1 MTERDIDNLYTQLEA
16 TMLKVKPNNELKR
29 SMSSLSSNSTIS
41 SSSSSNTSIINEDLD
56 HIYSTNLNCSCQYW
70 LVSNDSEHCGL
81 CDQAIPFIQQ
91 QHEDKISSQEKEL
104 ALNNQLAQKQALYNL
119 YVKDIQILQA
129 QHGKRQELLENMTNK
144 IDSLNGDIEI
154 VQLKHKDE
162 IAHTIAIEQ
171 SKKLVEIELHDLTQ
185 KLFEEANSMVLVE
198 KKEKLAIQ
206 LKHDEV
212 NDQLKEVESQLTS
225 VQAELKE
232 LRKDMTN
239 QDSNSQQLSPQS
251 FSAFISTHENYLL
264 RAQLDMSTLLL
275 DQSQPIEINQEY
287 NQQVQDDAM
296 ITEFEQFRESIRS
309 ISLSKLYTTSFMKSC
324 LKTDIEP
331 CLRFGPNPKLSSK
344 KILDAILVKTC
355 LVEPCPPGFIQAPTK
370 ADSIKVK
377 TRLWDRFSSSSSSSS
392 SHDTPG
398 CQACGRVLDEN
409 ESWRFRISYFDEWS
423 YIDKYCHDR
432 IASVIEFYVFIRKL
446 KAGTDK
452 DSSKFQLYQECSRL
466 RLQMFL
472 SR

>member
-1 MTERDIDNLYTQLEA
+1 MTESDIDNLYTQLEA
-16 TMLKVKPNNELKR
+16 TMLKVKSNNALKR

-41 SSSSSNTSIINEDLD
+41 SSSSSSTSIINEDLD
-56 HIYSTNLNCSCQYW
+56 HVYLTNINCSCQYW
-70 LVSNDSEHCGL
+70 LVSKDSEHCGL
-81 CDQAIPFIQQ
+81 CDQVIPTIKQ
-91 QHEDKISSQEKEL
+91 QHEENISFQEQGV
-104 ALNNQLAQKQALYNL
+104 ALNKQLTKKQALYNL
-119 YVKDIQILQA
+119 YVKDIQILRQ
-129 QHGKRQELLENMTNK
+129 QHDKRQESLVNMTNR

-198 KKEKLAIQ
+198 KKEKVAIQ
-206 LKHDEV
+206 LQHDKV
-212 NDQLKEVESQLTS
+212 NDQLKGVESQLTS

-239 QDSNSQQLSPQS
+239 HDSNSQQLNPQS

-296 ITEFEQFRESIRS
+296 VTEFQQFNASIKTT
-309 ISLSKLYTTSFMKSC
+309 SLSKLYTLSFMKSC
-324 LKTDIEP
+324 LKSDIEP
-331 CLRFGPNPKLSSK
+331 CLRFGPNPKISSK

-355 LVEPCPPGFIQAPTK
+355 LVEACPPGFLQAPTK

-377 TRLWDRFSSSSSSSS
+377 TRLWDRFSSSSQ
-392 SHDTPG
+392 DTPG
-398 CQACGRVLDEN
+398 CQACGRTLDEAQC
-409 ESWRFRISYFDEWS
+409 WRFRISYFDEWS
-423 YIDKYCHDR
+423 CIDKYCHDR
-432 IASVIEFYVFIRKL
+432 IISVIEFYVFLRRL

-452 DSSKFQLYQECSRL
+452 DSNKFKLYEECSRL